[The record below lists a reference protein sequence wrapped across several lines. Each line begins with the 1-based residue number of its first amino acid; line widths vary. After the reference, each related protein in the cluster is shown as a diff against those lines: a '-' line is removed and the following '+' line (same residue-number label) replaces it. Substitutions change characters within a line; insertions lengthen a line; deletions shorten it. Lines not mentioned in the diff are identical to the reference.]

1 MFPPKLQE
9 WGMLCVQEHI
19 YRKWENYWKNHASL
33 KGRMCRCI
41 GLLVEDHALK
51 LLLVETT
58 LHSRSIVVWCL
69 MVWHQNCCYRLL
81 SYLLASQCIFDPS
94 FLYNTWTKCPLL
106 QNRSSHNK
114 SDFIADKCGFHAGY
128 YFILILFKIDVSWAD
143 LFGLNAS
150 RRWHVLF
157 SLLAFVQ
164 LAVNHFMATR
174 MLI

>member
-1 MFPPKLQE
+1 MGKLLEESCILEGKDVQMYWTISWRPCFKASSGWDYSPLQE
-9 WGMLCVQEHI
+9 
-19 YRKWENYWKNHASL
+19 
-33 KGRMCRCI
+33 
-41 GLLVEDHALK
+41 
-51 LLLVETT
+51 
-58 LHSRSIVVWCL
+58 HSSM
-69 MVWHQNCCYRLL
+69 MVWHLNCCYRLL

-106 QNRSSHNK
+106 QNRISHNK
-114 SDFIADKCGFHAGY
+114 SDFIADKCGIDAGY
-128 YFILILFKIDVSWAD
+128 YFILILFKIDVYWTD

-150 RRWHVLF
+150 RRWHALF